1 MADKNEFKTFEELK
15 QHVEAAG
22 GLLTVTMGALRD
34 AQGASKLGKYVV
46 EGIGDN
52 LAKQGLKFYPDEMP
66 LLQYECVRV
75 YTDGTAISKLFEA
88 VQTLNYWDDMEANYA
103 ADLVI
108 RDMVDGEAQEI
119 LRQVKQLVCD

>member
-15 QHVEAAG
+15 QHV
-22 GLLTVTMGALRD
+22 D
-34 AQGASKLGKYVV
+34 
-46 EGIGDN
+46 
-52 LAKQGLKFYPDEMP
+52 
-66 LLQYECVRV
+66 
-75 YTDGTAISKLFEA
+75 
-88 VQTLNYWDDMEANYA
+88 A